1 VATSSPNEIIAPAQ
15 AAIVSERFSRLP
27 MILICCAFQ
36 AEVRPL
42 RARMQG
48 ALPLDRKIVSGYRGR
63 LAGSPAVL
71 ISTGIGMRRALTSSV
86 RVLDLLRSINFVVI
100 AGVAGAL
107 RDNLAVGSVI
117 VSENLMI
124 RRDDD
129 FQPEQVVAVPR
140 EPLAIALRALHGSG
154 IEYVAGPTMT
164 SRRPLVTAAD
174 KRRAHD
180 ETGAISVDMESAVIA
195 LEAQRRGIP
204 FVCIRTILDTAGE
217 DVVGAALA
225 DENGRV
231 RPLAAAKAVLTNP
244 ALVAGAARL
253 LRNLLIATN
262 ALAPTLETVL
272 PVIVQPNAPV

>member
-1 VATSSPNEIIAPAQ
+1 
-15 AAIVSERFSRLP
+15 
-27 MILICCAFQ
+27 MILICCAFP

-42 RARMQG
+42 RARMKV
-48 ALPLDRKIVSGYRGR
+48 ALPLDRQIASGYSGR
-63 LAGSPAVL
+63 LAGSPAAL
-71 ISTGIGMRRALTSSV
+71 ISTGIGIRRALASSV
-86 RVLDLLRSINFVVI
+86 RVLDSLRPINFVVI

-107 RDNLAVGSVI
+107 RDNLAVGSVV
-117 VSENLMI
+117 VSENLML

-140 EPLAIALRALHGSG
+140 EPLAIALRALQGSG
-154 IEYVAGPTMT
+154 IDYVAGPTMT
-164 SRRPLVTAAD
+164 SRRALVTAAD
-174 KRRAHD
+174 KRRAHH

-231 RPLAAAKAVLTNP
+231 RPLAAAKAVITNP
-244 ALVAGAARL
+244 GLVAGAARL
-253 LRNLLIATN
+253 LCNLRLATN
-262 ALAPTLETVL
+262 ALAETLE
-272 PVIVQPNAPV
+272 IVVPEIAPSLTPETETH